1 MNFAPKLLAIAMSSC
16 LGVTDALSNNHH
28 VVATQQQR
36 REPRFLFNLTSGGKL
51 EPVVNST
58 SIAMSTGVATVV
70 GLGLLSVLN
79 NYIVKASELET
90 KSIGRQ
96 IEDQRLVFP
105 CLHDEN
111 HAIF

>member
-16 LGVTDALSNNHH
+16 LGVTDALSNNH
-28 VVATQQQR
+28 VVATQQQQR

-79 NYIVKASELET
+79 NYIVKASELEA

-105 CLHDEN
+105 CLND
-111 HAIF
+111 